1 MDHVLDSPLEAL
13 ALNYVSFGIFSLVNN
28 LWPLVAVITA
38 AVSFWK
44 IKAAAGITPVKKL
57 VDDTPAAP
65 PPCVNHREE
74 LLSSTMEEEEEE
86 EVASTSCSSP
96 APVVTPDQ
104 SGSYDGMT
112 KGRNKFVLYYDDD
125 GGEVTVASEEKE
137 YWSECD
143 DGGMSEEWYWGSWER
158 MLRIRTA
165 EMGWYRYQDLT
176 VINGNVVRLW
186 EEGSGGTV
194 RQVEAYSSGCV
205 VW

>member
-13 ALNYVSFGIFSLVNN
+13 TFNYVSFGIFSLVNN

-44 IKAAAGITPVKKL
+44 IKAAAGITPLKKL

-65 PPCVNHREE
+65 LSCVNHREK
-74 LLSSTMEEEEEE
+74 LLSSMMEEE
-86 EVASTSCSSP
+86 ASTSCSSP
-96 APVVTPDQ
+96 ASVVTPDQ

-112 KGRNKFVLYYDDD
+112 KGRNKFVLYYEDD
-125 GGEVTVASEEKE
+125 GGEMTVASEEKE
-137 YWSECD
+137 YSSDCD
-143 DGGMSEEWYWGSWER
+143 DGGMSEERYWGSWER
-158 MLRIRTA
+158 MLRMRTA

-186 EEGSGGTV
+186 EEGGGGKV